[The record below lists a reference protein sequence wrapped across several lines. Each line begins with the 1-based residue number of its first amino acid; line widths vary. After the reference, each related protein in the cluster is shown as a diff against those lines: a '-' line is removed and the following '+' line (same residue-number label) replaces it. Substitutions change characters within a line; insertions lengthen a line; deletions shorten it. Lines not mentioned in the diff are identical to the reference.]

1 MEGISLR
8 KTGYMIKSWRSLQ
21 KRKRMSLNFQTS
33 VTIQLLWDAAMAENR
48 ILKLGKQT
56 DFQCRQMEYQ
66 LAAYTDCNQ
75 GEGLAVLHP
84 AYYRHIYRNGSH
96 KFKRFAVNVW
106 GISETGKTEEETACE
121 GVEAYVIEGSELSV
135 DTFR

>member
-1 MEGISLR
+1 
-8 KTGYMIKSWRSLQ
+8 MIKSWRALQ

-75 GEGLAVLHP
+75 GEGLVVLHP
-84 AYYRHIYRNGSH
+84 AYYRHIYRSGSH

-106 GISETGKTEEETACE
+106 GISEAGKTEEETACE